1 MIKPFGAAITVLI
14 GGLVP
19 VGAAET
25 TAQQPSLAV
34 RQVADSSHRPLVTVH
49 GLLDDD
55 ALEEAAR
62 SGLPLRVQVRVE
74 LWKDGW
80 IDRLVD
86 DQSWTMILR
95 YEPLGEEYLVHSNP
109 APERTRRFPSYDAAR
124 AVIEGARLL
133 AMRPREEGRYYY
145 ICTLELETFSLSDLA
160 ELERWLQGE
169 LRPAVTGDRSLPDA
183 VGEGAKRLMI
193 RLLRLP
199 ARKLEA
205 ESDRFRV
212 ENPGS
217 DEG

>member
-1 MIKPFGAAITVLI
+1 MLI

-25 TAQQPSLAV
+25 MAQQPSLTV
-34 RQVADSSHRPLVTVH
+34 QEVADSSHRPLVSIR

-55 ALEEAAR
+55 ALQEAAR
-62 SGLPLRVQVRVE
+62 SGLPLRVHVRVE

-80 IDRLVD
+80 IDNLVD

-95 YEPLGEEYLVHSNP
+95 YEPLDEEYLVHSNP
-109 APERTRRFPSYDAAR
+109 APERTRRFPSYAAAR
-124 AVIEGARLL
+124 AIIEGARVL
-133 AMRPREEGRYYY
+133 AMHPREEGRYYY
-145 ICTLELETFSLSDLA
+145 IATLELETFSLSDLA
-160 ELERWLQGE
+160 ALERWLQGE
-169 LRPAVTGDRSLPDA
+169 LRPAVTGGRSLPDA

-205 ESDRFRV
+205 GSERFRV
-212 ENPGS
+212 ENP
-217 DEG
+217 